1 MSDEPFSAEQQ
12 EYLKGFMAGVEA
24 RRGALG
30 LPVSP
35 TVGGA
40 VPASPAGGAVPGSPA
55 GGAVPASSGGGAV
68 LVGAAT
74 PADPADINRAAQ
86 DRTVAAGG
94 KLTPEEEAKR
104 KKHPLDRFDE
114 ISATAAGGK
123 FPKGLDVF
131 LTKFHGLFYV
141 APAQNAFMCRLR
153 IPGGI
158 LNAHQMR
165 AIAAMADDLA
175 GGYADVTTRAN
186 LQLREIPAANA
197 PEMLLR
203 LSEIGL
209 TSRGSGA
216 DNIRNITGSPTAGID
231 PQELIDTRPY
241 CRAVHHFI
249 LHHRELYGLPRKF
262 NIAFDGGGRVVVLED
277 TNDIALSAV
286 QVADGFG
293 VSAGVYFRLALGGI
307 TGHRDFA
314 RTTGVIVPPDDAVR
328 VCNAVLRAFIA
339 HGDRTDRTK
348 ARLKYVLDRMG
359 VPGFLG
365 EVEKEL
371 GEPLLRVD
379 DAAILPRPA
388 QDKHGHLGVHR
399 QKQPGLN
406 YVGVACPVGRLSS
419 DRLRG
424 LAGVAEAYGSGTLR
438 LTVWQNLLISDI
450 PDAALNE
457 ALGAIAALGLDW
469 RASPLR
475 GGLVACTGNAG
486 CKFSASDTKRHA
498 TALVDWLEPRISI
511 DQPINIHLTGCHHS
525 CAQHYVADIGLLAT
539 KIERD
544 DDMVEGYDLL
554 VGGGAGAEQKL
565 GRLVR
570 AKVVFEDLPP
580 LVFSLLHAWQHDR
593 ATPDESFQSF
603 TARHSDDALSTL
615 CDRMLE
621 TA

>member
-1 MSDEPFSAEQQ
+1 MSDVPFTGEQQ

-30 LPVSP
+30 LPAAPVAGP
-35 TVGGA
+35 A
-40 VPASPAGGAVPGSPA
+40 VDAS
-55 GGAVPASSGGGAV
+55 
-68 LVGAAT
+68 
-74 PADPADINRAAQ
+74 DIHRTAQ

-94 KLTPEEEAKR
+94 KLTAEEEAKR

-114 ISATAAGGK
+114 ISALAADGK
-123 FPKGLDVF
+123 FPKGIEIF

-141 APAQNAFMCRLR
+141 APAQDAFMCRLR

-165 AIAAMADDLA
+165 GVAAIADDLA

-186 LQLREIPAANA
+186 LQLREIAAANA
-197 PEMLLR
+197 PEVLLR

-209 TSRGSGA
+209 TSRGAGA
-216 DNIRNITGSPTAGID
+216 DNIRNVTGSPTAGID

-249 LHHRELYGLPRKF
+249 LYHRELYGLPRKF

-277 TNDIALSAV
+277 TNDIAMTAV
-286 QVADGFG
+286 QVAEGFG
-293 VSAGVYFRLALGGI
+293 VAPGVYFRLALGGI

-314 RTTGVIVPPDDAVR
+314 RETGVIVAPDDAVR
-328 VCNAVLRAFIA
+328 VCNAVVRAFIA

-359 VPGFLG
+359 VPGFLA

-371 GEPLLRVD
+371 GAPLLRVD
-379 DAAILPRPA
+379 AAAVLPRPM
-388 QDKHGHLGVHR
+388 QDKHGHIGVHP
-399 QKQPGLN
+399 QKQEGLN
-406 YVGVACPVGRLSS
+406 YVGVVCPVGRLSS

-424 LAGVAEAYGSGTLR
+424 LAAIADRFGSGTLR

-450 PDAALNE
+450 PDARLGE
-457 ALGAIAALGLDW
+457 ALDAIAALGLDW
-469 RASPLR
+469 RASALR

-486 CKFSASDTKRHA
+486 CKFSASDTKRDA
-498 TALVDWLEPRISI
+498 AALVDWLEARIQI

-525 CAQHYVADIGLLAT
+525 CAQHYVSDIGLLAT
-539 KIERD
+539 KVERD
-544 DDMVEGYDLL
+544 DDMIEGYDLL

-570 AKVVFEDLPP
+570 AKVVTEDLPP
-580 LVFSLLHAWQHDR
+580 MVLSLLAAWQRDR
-593 ATPDESFQSF
+593 VALGETFQAF
-603 TARHSDDALSTL
+603 TARLSDEALVAL
-615 CDRMLE
+615 CDCVLE
-621 TA
+621 DA

>member
-1 MSDEPFSAEQQ
+1 MSDQPFSAEQQ

-30 LPVSP
+30 LP
-35 TVGGA
+35 
-40 VPASPAGGAVPGSPA
+40 ASPV
-55 GGAVPASSGGGAV
+55 
-68 LVGAAT
+68 
-74 PADPADINRAAQ
+74 ADPPAEDAGDIHRAAQ

-114 ISATAAGGK
+114 ISATAAGGR

-141 APAQNAFMCRLR
+141 APAQDAFMCRLR

-158 LNAHQMR
+158 IDAHQMR
-165 AIAAMADDLA
+165 GVAAIADDLA
-175 GGYADVTTRAN
+175 GGYADITTRAN
-186 LQLREIPAANA
+186 VQLREIPAKHA
-197 PEMLLR
+197 PEVLLR

-209 TSRGSGA
+209 TSRGAGA

-249 LHHRELYGLPRKF
+249 LYHRELYGLPRKF
-262 NIAFDGGGRVVVLED
+262 NIAFDGGGRVAVLED
-277 TNDIALSAV
+277 TNDIALSV
-286 QVADGFG
+286 VRVADGFG
-293 VSAGVYFRLALGGI
+293 VASGVYFRLGLGGI

-314 RTTGVIVPPDDAVR
+314 RETGVIVPPDDAVR
-328 VCNAVLRAFIA
+328 VCNAIVRAFIA

-359 VPGFLG
+359 MPAFLA
-365 EVEKEL
+365 EVEAEL
-371 GEPLLRVD
+371 GAPLMRVD
-379 DAAILPRPA
+379 ATAILPRPA
-388 QDKHGHLGVHR
+388 QAKHGHVGVHP
-399 QKQPGLN
+399 QKQDGFN
-406 YVGVACPVGRLSS
+406 YVGVVCPVGRLSS

-424 LAGVAEAYGSGTLR
+424 LADVAERFGSGTLR

-450 PDAALNE
+450 PDARLDAALD
-457 ALGAIAALGLDW
+457 AIALLGLDW
-469 RASPLR
+469 QASALR
-475 GGLVACTGNAG
+475 GGLVACTGDVG

-498 TALVDWLEPRISI
+498 AALVDWLEARIRI

-539 KIERD
+539 KVEQD

-554 VGGGAGAEQKL
+554 VGGGAGADQQL

-570 AKVVFEDLPP
+570 AKVVFEALPP
-580 LVFSLLHAWQHDR
+580 MLLSLLEAWQRDR
-593 ATPDESFQSF
+593 AAPNETFQTF
-603 TARHSDDALSTL
+603 TARLPDEVLSAL
-615 CDRMLE
+615 CDRVME